1 MVASIVGLHSLSLT
15 DIRDV
20 LNTGRLLWKK
30 HALERM
36 MERGISRNQVKQ
48 AILQGGIIEIY
59 QYFLA
64 GLKPRPSGRKERP
77 QQAKRSCFLGRG
89 LGRGCKPL
97 LNLWLHPG
105 RDVSL
110 LLDF

>member
-1 MVASIVGLHSLSLT
+1 MSFFTIPYQIHFEDTMAYGSHHYLT
-15 DIRDV
+15 NFRFQCAA
-20 LNTGRLLWKK
+20 
-30 HALERM
+30 HEAF
-36 MERGISRNQVKQ
+36 
-48 AILQGGIIEIY
+48 Y

-97 LNLWLHPG
+97 PNLWLHPG

-110 LLDF
+110 LV